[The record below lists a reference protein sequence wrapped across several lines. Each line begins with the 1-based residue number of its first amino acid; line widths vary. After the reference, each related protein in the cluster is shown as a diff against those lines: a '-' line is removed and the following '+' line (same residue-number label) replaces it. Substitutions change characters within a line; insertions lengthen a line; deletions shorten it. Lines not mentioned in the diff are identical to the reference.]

1 MNDRT
6 WPAIRLV
13 ASREIGRLLRSKAYI
28 VTTLLLVAAVVL
40 GPVAISLATGGDD
53 DGQRVG
59 FTPAAAH
66 LAASV
71 DGTVDATG
79 AEITTSAVDDRG
91 DGEQA
96 VADGDL
102 DALVDVEGSSTEV
115 VVQSGV
121 DPALEATLTAAT
133 QQLALNEAIAD
144 LGGDPADVAGGVTAA
159 TPVVTSL
166 DPEDDFDPAAL
177 IAALATGVL
186 IFVAIM
192 TSGQLIAQGV
202 VEEKQSRVVEILL
215 STLRPWQLMV
225 GKVAGI
231 GVVALAQVVLVV
243 GAAVGTVLALDLVDP
258 GMMDVGSTAAW
269 AVVWFLIGF
278 VTYAFALG
286 GAASLVSRQEDVGAV
301 LAPFTALMM
310 VPYIVGVSIAPYAPD
325 SPVVTWLSIV
335 PFCSPLLMPVRMA
348 VGGVAGWEIALSLGL
363 ALATIPV
370 VIWLASRI
378 YSGAVLRSG
387 ARIKVKD
394 ALRSA

>member
-1 MNDRT
+1 MSDRT

-13 ASREIGRLLRSKAYI
+13 ASREIQRLLHSKAYI
-28 VTTLLLVAAVVL
+28 VTTVLLVAAVVL
-40 GPVAISLATGGDD
+40 GPVALSLVGGDD
-53 DGQRVG
+53 EGQQVG
-59 FTPAAAH
+59 FTPAASSLTAGVESAS
-66 LAASV
+66 AAG
-71 DGTVDATG
+71 GTDM
-79 AEITTSAVDDRG
+79 TTSAVEDRAA
-91 DGEQA
+91 GEQA
-96 VADGDL
+96 VTDGDL
-102 DALVDVEGSSTEV
+102 DALVDVTGAGTEIVVDSS
-115 VVQSGV
+115 V
-121 DPALEATLTAAT
+121 DPALEATVAAVSQQQTLTAAI
-133 QQLALNEAIAD
+133 EE
-144 LGGDPADVAGGVTAA
+144 LGGDPAAVTGSVAESAPTVTA
-159 TPVVTSL
+159 L
-166 DPEDDFDPAAL
+166 DAEDEFDPAGF
-177 IAALATGVL
+177 ISALATGIL

-231 GVVALAQVVLVV
+231 GLVALVQVVLVV
-243 GAAVGTVLALDLVDP
+243 GAGAGTAVALDLVDP
-258 GMMDVGSTAAW
+258 DVVDLGATAAW

-325 SPVVTWLSIV
+325 SPVVTWLSLV

-348 VGGVAGWEIALSLGL
+348 VGGVAGWEVAVSVGL

-378 YSGAVLRSG
+378 YAGAVLSSG

-394 ALRSA
+394 ALRAA